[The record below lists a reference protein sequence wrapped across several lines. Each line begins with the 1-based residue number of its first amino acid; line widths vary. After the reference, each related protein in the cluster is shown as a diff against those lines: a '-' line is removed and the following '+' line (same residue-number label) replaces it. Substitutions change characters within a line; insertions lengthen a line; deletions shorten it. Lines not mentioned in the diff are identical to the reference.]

1 MMALIISP
9 GIKVNDNK
17 KALLTGICIMKPII
31 IVPTISKNKTP
42 ITNVVTN
49 NTAKLILLKY
59 WSLTKP
65 MPNATTGYKNKNPAD
80 GPANTPIP
88 PRPPERTGKPA
99 TANSKR
105 LWHWVPHIFT

>member
-9 GIKVNDNK
+9 GIKVNDK

-59 WSLTKP
+59 
-65 MPNATTGYKNKNPAD
+65 
-80 GPANTPIP
+80 
-88 PRPPERTGKPA
+88 
-99 TANSKR
+99 
-105 LWHWVPHIFT
+105 

>member
-1 MMALIISP
+1 MMALIIS

-59 WSLTKP
+59 
-65 MPNATTGYKNKNPAD
+65 
-80 GPANTPIP
+80 
-88 PRPPERTGKPA
+88 
-99 TANSKR
+99 
-105 LWHWVPHIFT
+105 